1 MAIVPIKKVRLV
13 IHRDDVSKVLEL
25 TQKIGVIEFKPV
37 SDIDD
42 FTGVDFASEKETL
55 AILSQIERSVAF
67 LANFETKLGTYDSL
81 VQGTSIPVKESQLPS
96 SQLSEAELIKILAEV
111 EEIQREI
118 NANQEKIRSANEKKV
133 VISPWQTLTIS
144 PNAFNTKFTQTTLIK
159 FTRNIVVKKDG
170 LVLSMSQQLEESL
183 VQAGIEGMVTEIS
196 NKLASV
202 TIYKTTSSIN
212 LLPQVLKNISAEIVS
227 LPHIKGLPSEEIVNL
242 ELHLQDLHNKTL
254 ELKERVTDFAQKNLS
269 ALRITHDIYVWE
281 KDRQTVLDEAKAT
294 KRVVMMEGWCV
305 ADKLPILKAK
315 ILESN
320 VLCEVSELT
329 LSKNEEPPVDL
340 KNNSFVKPFEIIT
353 RLNGLPGYKDLD
365 PTPFMAVFF
374 LIFFGFSLTDVG
386 YGLILMMLSLPFIIY
401 FVVSESAKQ
410 AAKLLF
416 MVGLSTAVI
425 GAFFASYFGIN
436 AKYLPEFLLNL
447 QMYDPIANPLPVF
460 YLALTLGVIQVMF
473 GIFLKIVSEA
483 KNGRLISGILTQGT
497 WLFLFTALIL
507 YGASILGYITSVSAE
522 KLQTL
527 VYLALASVLL
537 GNGSVGET
545 IGEKIKLGLLSLY
558 NSVSYFSD
566 ILSYSRLL
574 ALCLATSALAFAVN
588 LIAGIMYD
596 LIPYVGAVLAILV
609 LIVGHVFTI
618 AVNTLGAF
626 IHSARLQFVEFFG
639 KFIAGT
645 GKEFRP
651 LSRKESFISVIK
663 DSG

>member
-13 IHRDDVSKVLEL
+13 VHRDDVSKVLEI
-25 TQKIGVIEFKPV
+25 TQKIGVIEFKSV
-37 SDIDD
+37 SESSD
-42 FTGVDFASEKETL
+42 FSGEDFVAEKT
-55 AILSQIERSVAF
+55 ILSTLNQIDRSITF
-67 LANFETKLGTYDSL
+67 LTNYEKKLGTYDSL
-81 VQGTSIPVKESQLPS
+81 VQGVSIPVKESQLLNI
-96 SQLSEAELIKILAEV
+96 QLSESELTKTLAEV
-111 EEIQREI
+111 EEMQGEL
-118 NANQEKIRSANEKKV
+118 NSNQEKIRGISEKKAV
-133 VISPWQTLTIS
+133 VSPWQALTIS
-144 PNAFNTKFTQTTLIK
+144 PNTFNTKFTQTTLIR
-159 FTRNIVVKKDG
+159 FSRNIVVKKDG
-170 LVLSMSQQLEESL
+170 VNLSMSLQLEESL
-183 VQAGIEGMVTEIS
+183 DQAGIEGYVTEIS
-196 NKLASV
+196 SKLASV

-212 LLPQVLKNISAEIVS
+212 LLPQILKNIGAELVT
-227 LPHIKGLPSEEIVNL
+227 LPIIKGLPSEEIVDL
-242 ELHLQDLHNKTL
+242 ELQSQNLQKRTV
-254 ELKERVTDFAQKNLS
+254 EIKEKVANFAQKNLS
-269 ALRITHDIYVWE
+269 VLRVTHDIYVWK
-281 KDRQTVLDEAKAT
+281 KDRQTVLDVAKAT
-294 KRVVMMEGWCV
+294 KRVVMLEGWCV
-305 ADKLPILKAK
+305 AEKLPVLKDK
-315 ILESN
+315 ILESD
-320 VLCEVSELT
+320 VLCEITELA
-329 LSKNEEPPVDL
+329 LVENEEPPVEL

-386 YGLILMMLSLPFIIY
+386 YGLILMTLSLPFIIY

-416 MVGLSTAVI
+416 MVGISTAVI

-436 AKYLPEFLLNL
+436 TKYLPDFLLSL
-447 QMYDPIANPLPVF
+447 QTFDPIANPLPVF
-460 YLALTLGVIQVMF
+460 YLALTLGVMQVMF
-473 GIFLKIVSEA
+473 GIFLKIISEA

-497 WLFLFTALIL
+497 WLFLFTSLIL
-507 YGASILGYITSVSAE
+507 YGASILGYFTSVSSE

-527 VYLALASVLL
+527 VYLAVASVFL
-537 GNGSVGET
+537 GNGSVGVT

-609 LIVGHVFTI
+609 LIVGHAFTI

-645 GKEFRP
+645 GKEFKP